1 MVLVKLI
8 QRSERSS
15 QRRKIDNSG
24 AWSLLRLRISRLEQ
38 LWRRLDHALPT
49 SILRDCLVKG
59 NEVCKIDFCGALLSH
74 QLDFIVFLL
83 SMSHRYYGGNEYIDQ
98 LETLCQ
104 NRALA
109 AFRLDSTKWGVNVQ
123 PLSGSPANF
132 AVYTAILSPH
142 DRIMVK
148 ICCTFHLI
156 FSSVLEILNIMA
168 CFIYLGF
175 GFTSRWSSV
184 AWVHDC

>member
-8 QRSERSS
+8 QRSEPSS

-24 AWSLLRLRISRLEQ
+24 AWSLLHLRISRLEQ
-38 LWRRLDHALPT
+38 LWRRLAHALPT

-59 NEVCKIDFCGALLSH
+59 NEVCKISFCGALLSH
-74 QLDFIVFLL
+74 LLDFIVFLL

-148 ICCTFHLI
+148 NFCTLHLR
-156 FSSVLEILNIMA
+156 FTCVLDI
-168 CFIYLGF
+168 
-175 GFTSRWSSV
+175 
-184 AWVHDC
+184 D